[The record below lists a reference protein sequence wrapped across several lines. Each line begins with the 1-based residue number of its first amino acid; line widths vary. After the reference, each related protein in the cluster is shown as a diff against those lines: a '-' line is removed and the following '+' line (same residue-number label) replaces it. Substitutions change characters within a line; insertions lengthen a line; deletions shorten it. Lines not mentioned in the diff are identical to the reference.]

1 MSKEREDGGGDSERR
16 RLERAT
22 TTGAGHGGEGW
33 GQRGGTD
40 SVCLC
45 APRWGAR
52 AGVVGEGGMGA
63 GLPGTGDPLDISL
76 PERGWFWE
84 PARAGMRVRI

>member
-1 MSKEREDGGGDSERR
+1 MERR
-16 RLERAT
+16 LGAAAAGEGEDD
-22 TTGAGHGGEGW
+22 GAGHGGEGW

-52 AGVVGEGGMGA
+52 VGVVGEGGMGA
-63 GLPGTGDPLDISL
+63 GLPGTGDPPDISL
-76 PERGWFWE
+76 PG
-84 PARAGMRVRI
+84 PVGL